1 MVINPFL
8 YAISSIQPT
17 IIPCLSSIVLI
28 NKEESNVKVDDYLSY
43 LDRISIEYLGMG
55 KDKVYYSLQGLKTL
69 GLEVPHKVLK
79 SVVFHLINEVKK
91 GGI

>member
-1 MVINPFL
+1 MADKNIIKPL
-8 YAISSIQPT
+8 YMI
-17 IIPCLSSIVLI
+17 LLLYEDI

>member
-1 MVINPFL
+1 MADKNIIKPL
-8 YAISSIQPT
+8 YMI
-17 IIPCLSSIVLI
+17 LLLYEDI

-69 GLEVPHKVLK
+69 GLEVPHKVLR